1 MKIILLK
8 DDKTLGKAG
17 TLTEAKD
24 GYARNFLFPRKIAVE
39 ATEENL
45 QKWKEDR
52 KREEEEEKQNRK
64 EANELKKKIEK
75 KSITI
80 EAKGGENGKLFGAIT
95 SQNISDKIKEVF
107 GLDIDKKRI
116 LLGEKIETEGSKTV
130 QVKLYGDIF
139 ADLKVKVEVLR

>member
-17 TLTEAKD
+17 PLTDAKD
-24 GYARNFLFPRKIAVE
+24 GYARNFLFPRKIAIE

-95 SQNISDKIKEVF
+95 SQNISDQIKSVF

-116 LLGEKIETEGSKTV
+116 LLSENIKTEGTQTI
-130 QVKLYGDIF
+130 QVKLYGDIL
-139 ADLKVKVEVLR
+139 ANLKVKVEVLR

>member
-95 SQNISDKIKEVF
+95 SQNISDKIKEVV

-116 LLGEKIETEGSKTV
+116 LLSENIKTEGSKTV